1 MAELADVLAALDLT
15 PTGEGTFTASH
26 IDTGHAVVF
35 GGQLLAQSIVAATRS
50 VPDKELLSLH
60 TVFARGGNFA
70 EPLTITVETLQ
81 SGRAFAS
88 VSVTTT
94 QSKGVCTRSTA
105 LLHAP
110 DADRIRHGDPMPAV
124 GGPDD
129 FTRRSHEPFWEM
141 AIVDDV
147 ELSDPAAPT
156 GPPELRV
163 WARFPGVD
171 PDDLATNQALLGYAS
186 DGFLIATAMR
196 PHEGIGQ
203 SMAHVSVSTTVLTQT
218 LTFHERLTVGQWLLL
233 DQRST
238 YAGRGRSHGEANV
251 HSQDGTL
258 VASFSQDNM
267 IRAMP
272 EAHRAADGGRS
283 KF

>member
-1 MAELADVLAALDLT
+1 MLELADVLAVLDIT
-15 PTGEGTFTASH
+15 PTGEGTYTASH
-26 IDTGHAVVF
+26 LDTGHAVVF
-35 GGQLLAQSIVAATRS
+35 GGQLLAQSIVAATRT
-50 VPDKELLSLH
+50 VPDKELLPLH
-60 TVFARGGNFA
+60 TVFARGGNFE
-70 EPLTITVETLQ
+70 EPLTITVETMQ

-88 VSVTTT
+88 VSVTTS
-94 QSKGVCTRSTA
+94 QSRGVCTRSTA

-110 DADRIRHGDPMPAV
+110 DADRIRHADPMPSV
-124 GGPDD
+124 GGPDEWQA
-129 FTRRSHEPFWEM
+129 RSHEPFWEM
-141 AIVDDV
+141 RIVDEV

-171 PDDLATNQALLGYAS
+171 ADDLATNQAMLGYAS

-203 SMAHVSVSTTVLTQT
+203 AMAHVSVSTTVLTQT
-218 LTFHERLTVGQWLLL
+218 LTFHEPFAAADWLLL

-251 HSQDGTL
+251 FSQDGRL

-267 IRAMP
+267 IRDMP
-272 EAHRAADGGRS
+272 EAMRPKEGEKA